1 MVARTLM
8 WSMWST
14 DVFLPALNLGDV
26 EQVLQACI
34 EPPARERVHAAMTTL
49 SQMGALE
56 EGTQNLTPLGRV
68 LLSLPIDARLAKMCV
83 FGVLFKCLSP

>member
-1 MVARTLM
+1 M
-8 WSMWST
+8 
-14 DVFLPALNLGDV
+14 
-26 EQVLQACI
+26 
-34 EPPARERVHAAMTTL
+34 HAAMTTL